1 MMPFSIRCAT
11 LFLGLTLVSCTPT
24 TPPSS
29 TTPPTTAQ
37 SSTPSPGPQP
47 TLPPP
52 VSQPSIAPTKSSA
65 TAAPTSATSSATT
78 TVPVVV
84 YHMDRDCNQLVKET
98 EQLPKEKT
106 MNRAIGSVLNR
117 ANTADFT
124 ITDYRVTS
132 QGGVATI
139 VLRLPSGGTRS
150 FKSMSSCEQRS
161 FFGAM
166 RETVVQKKEW
176 GIKDVTFMDGNKE
189 IQF

>member
-1 MMPFSIRCAT
+1 MMPLSIRYVA
-11 LFLGLTLVSCTPT
+11 LLLGLTLVSCTPT
-24 TPPSS
+24 QTPPSS

-37 SSTPSPGPQP
+37 SSTPSPGPEP
-47 TLPPP
+47 TLPTTPSP
-52 VSQPSIAPTKSSA
+52 KPSIAPTAS
-65 TAAPTSATSSATT
+65 TSATSAATSATT

-84 YHMDRDCNQLVKET
+84 YHMDRDCNQFVKET

-139 VLRLPSGGTRS
+139 VLRLPSGGVRS
-150 FKSMSSCEQRS
+150 FKSMSSCEQMS

-166 RETVVQKKEW
+166 RETVVQRKEW
-176 GIKDVTFMDGNKE
+176 GIKDVTFTDGNKE